1 MTENDLRRAVVA
13 EARGWLGT
21 PFRHGG
27 RCRGAGVDCIGLAI
41 GVAKALGLPHA
52 DAAGYPRRPDE
63 GELARGLDRLLT
75 PCAPEAAKPGD
86 LLRLSCRGRATHVAI
101 VTERGI
107 LHAHAPSG
115 RVIEHGYDGCW
126 PGPAVAAY
134 RLVPAVSERG

>member
-75 PCAPEAAKPGD
+75 PCAPEAAKPGT
-86 LLRLSCRGRATHVAI
+86 CCA
-101 VTERGI
+101 
-107 LHAHAPSG
+107 
-115 RVIEHGYDGCW
+115 C
-126 PGPAVAAY
+126 PAVGG
-134 RLVPAVSERG
+134 RPMWPS